1 MPMTHRFAQLMFTPA
16 VKDVQARMGSRGA
29 NERFDDAGAP
39 AAERLG
45 PAEREFIAAR
55 DSFYLA
61 TVSETGWPYVQH
73 RGGPPGFLKILDART
88 LGFADYRGNR
98 QYISVGNLTRD
109 DRVSLILIDYPNRR
123 RLKVVGRSRLVDPRS
138 DPELIARLRDE
149 DYSARVER
157 AMVIDIQG
165 FDWNCPQHIT
175 PRFTEAEVAA
185 AVAPLR
191 SRLAAAEA
199 RLRNDSGAGQP
210 LVLGTGPLEVE
221 IVGVAALAHGVR
233 AYTLRAADRGP
244 LPAWSPGAHI
254 SVPVTLPE
262 GTATNRQYS
271 LAGDPA
277 RRDIYEFAVLD
288 VDPGRGGSRYVQR
301 HYALG
306 TRLRIDAPR
315 NRFALDPAHAT
326 VTLVAGG
333 IGITP
338 IRSMALALRRA
349 GARVELHYVG
359 RKRER
364 MAYLDELL
372 AMDGIDLA
380 LHFTGE
386 GRKGRPEASTLVP
399 HYADGRGL
407 YVCGPPGLITSVRD
421 AATVRGWPAGAVRSE
436 RFSPTTTEA
445 SANPFELVLA
455 RSGRR
460 LAVAAKESALEVLEK
475 AGVPVPSSC
484 RSGICGTCAVEV
496 TEGEPDHR
504 DSVLSENER
513 AAGRFCTCVSRARGL
528 ELVVDM

>member
-1 MPMTHRFAQLMFTPA
+1 MAHRFAQLMFTPA
-16 VKDVQARMGSRGA
+16 VKEVQARMGSRGA
-29 NERFDDAGAP
+29 NERFEDAGAP

-45 PAEREFIAAR
+45 PAEREFITAR

-109 DRVSLILIDYPNRR
+109 DRVSLILVDYPNQR
-123 RLKVVGRSRLVDPRS
+123 RLKVAGRSRLVDPRS

-149 DYSARVER
+149 DYGARVER
-157 AMVIDIQG
+157 AMVIDIEG

-175 PRFTEAEVAA
+175 PRFTEAEIAA
-185 AVAPLR
+185 AVD
-191 SRLAAAEA
+191 SR
-199 RLRNDSGAGQP
+199 AGRP
-210 LVLGTGPLEVE
+210 LVLGAGPLEVE

-233 AYTLRAADRGP
+233 AYSVRAADRGS

-254 SVPVTLPE
+254 SVPVRLPE
-262 GTATNRQYS
+262 DTTTTRPYS

-277 RRDIYEFAVLD
+277 RRDVYEFAVLD
-288 VDPGRGGSRYVQR
+288 VDPGRGGSRYVHR

-315 NRFALDPAHAT
+315 NRFALDAAHAT

-359 RKRER
+359 RTRER
-364 MAYLDELL
+364 MAYVDELL
-372 AMDGIDLA
+372 AMDGIDLT

-386 GRKGRPEASTLVP
+386 SREGRPDVCVLVP

-407 YVCGPPGLITSVRD
+407 YVCGPPGLITSVRE
-421 AATVRGWPAGAVRSE
+421 AAAVRGWPAGAVRSE
-436 RFSPTTTEA
+436 HFSPATPEA
-445 SANPFELVLA
+445 GDNPFELVLA
-455 RSGRR
+455 RSRRR
-460 LAVAAKESALEVLEK
+460 LAVAAKESALEALEN
-475 AGVPVPSSC
+475 AGVAVPSSC

-496 TEGEPDHR
+496 THGEPDHR

-528 ELVVDM
+528 ELVVDL